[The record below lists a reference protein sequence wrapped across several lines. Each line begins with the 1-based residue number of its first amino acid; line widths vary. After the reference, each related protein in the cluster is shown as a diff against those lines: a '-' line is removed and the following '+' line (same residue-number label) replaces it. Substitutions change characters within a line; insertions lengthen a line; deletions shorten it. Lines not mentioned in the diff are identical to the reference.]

1 MQSEPL
7 GLTTEQ
13 EQSLQPRERV
23 VEGARDEGW
32 REGGEDGLV
41 I

>member
-1 MQSEPL
+1 MKSEPL

-13 EQSLQPRERV
+13 EQSLQPREPV
-23 VEGARDEGW
+23 VEGASDEEW
-32 REGGEDGLV
+32 REGGEDGPV